1 MIPSVEVPPNRK
13 SAMQDDTALA
23 LLAAVLATET
33 RPSLILSARGAVLL
47 ASAAVGAALVSE
59 WHDFGCSRD
68 WAEACDEARRTGSV
82 RIGLPSGHAGELN
95 HLSPDGG
102 QCEYFLLRLENPETE
117 TAVSA
122 RAERLV
128 SLAHDLRAPLQS
140 LIIAV
145 DGLSAG
151 DQPDS
156 SAAQVAALA
165 QLALEQVR
173 NLLEMSRM
181 DAVSA
186 HAEPMKTF
194 DLVAQVQDIV
204 RLLQP
209 ICGKNGNRIVLE
221 APAGPVWQTGAA
233 HLIQAVL
240 QNLITN
246 ANRFTQNG
254 PILVRLAV
262 DPANTDAERPVVLEV
277 EDRGPGLTEGEIQI
291 LTRRIT
297 AVGREGGVSGD
308 GAGYGL
314 GLGIVSRAV
323 DRLRGQIEISRGVEC
338 GTTFRI
344 SFPLRTAGAPEA
356 GAPATAES
364 IRLTGLRVLVVED
377 NPINLAILL
386 RTLGDAGAVAE
397 GVISGLDAVERHA
410 EKRDRIDLILLD
422 VTLPDIDGI
431 EVARRIRAQEGEGAH
446 VLIAGLTAHTGSVV
460 HGSALAA
467 GMDRILLKPVRP
479 TELRLALAEM
489 WSGDDQRRRLRRKA
503 ATGEAML
510 DDRQIDELVTELGR
524 EAALAFMRQ
533 ALAEA
538 RGVLAAF
545 TEATPGADLRNM
557 IHSAI
562 GATGLTGLSGAEYA
576 LRLMQADARAGVTG
590 GGTAE
595 TAKRIMDET
604 EGLLDS
610 FAAG

>member
-1 MIPSVEVPPNRK
+1 MIPSVEVPPNQK
-13 SAMQDDTALA
+13 LAMQDDTALA

-33 RPSLILSARGAVLL
+33 RPSLILSARGTVLL

-59 WHDFGCSRD
+59 WHDFGGSSD
-68 WAEACDEARRTGSV
+68 WAEACAEARRTGSV
-82 RIGLPSGHAGELN
+82 RVVLASGHAGELN
-95 HLSPDGG
+95 HLAPDGG
-102 QCEYFLLRLENPETE
+102 QCEYFLLRLEDPETE

-128 SLAHDLRAPLQS
+128 GLAHDLRAPLQS

-145 DGLSAG
+145 DGLSAEAR
-151 DQPDS
+151 PDG

-194 DLVAQVQDIV
+194 DLVAQVQDVV

-221 APAGPVWQTGAA
+221 APAGPVWQKGAS

-254 PILVRLAV
+254 PIFVRLAV
-262 DPANTDAERPVVLEV
+262 DPADTDAERPVVLEV

-291 LTRRIT
+291 LTRRIA
-297 AVGREGGVSGD
+297 AVDREEGISGD

-323 DRLRGQIEISRGVEC
+323 DRLRGRIEISRGVEC
-338 GTTFRI
+338 GTKFRI
-344 SFPLRTAGAPEA
+344 SFPLLTADAPEA
-356 GAPATAES
+356 GAPAAAET
-364 IRLTGLRVLVVED
+364 IRLTGLRILVVED

-397 GVISGLDAVERHA
+397 GVISGLDAVQRHA
-410 EKRDRIDLILLD
+410 EKRGGIDLILLD

-431 EVARRIRAQEGEGAH
+431 EVARRIRAQEDEGAH

-479 TELRLALAEM
+479 TELRLALSEM
-489 WSGDDQRRRLRRKA
+489 WGGDDRRRRLRRKT

-510 DDRQIDELVTELGR
+510 DDRQIDELVAELGR
-524 EAALAFMRQ
+524 EPALAFMRQ

-545 TEATPGADLRNM
+545 TAAAPGAELRNM

-562 GATGLTGLSGAEYA
+562 GAAGLTGLSGVEYA

-590 GGTAE
+590 AGTAE
-595 TAKRIMDET
+595 TAARIMQDT
-604 EGLLDS
+604 EGLLDK